1 MANYREEHIRNN
13 RRLARQV
20 VGAAALLLA
29 LIGLFTVL
37 GWIVGLVRAALDDT
51 DLRNE
56 YRDRLYGMV
65 MLDPVAFDDVNSVDE
80 GVFKQAAIWGTVY
93 QVQNSGGSLDQYER
107 DPDTGSA
114 LIPALE
120 IDTYISN
127 LLGPDY
133 QVTEGTFSTAEFV
146 YQYDEEKQAYLVP
159 VTSSVALYT
168 PTVEKITKKDGQ
180 RIVTVGYVPT
190 SSNNATGELSL
201 TAPTEPTKYM
211 DYVFTRGENRQ
222 WYLTALRDSDMQ
234 VEVTPIPAP
243 TDAVVDNMQNE
254 EMGTSDASSTEPAP
268 VPAVP
273 VVPPMPEWE
282 FLKTLPFIVR
292 QGLST
297 GHADMLGI
305 GVEAVFF
312 PAEAVN
318 RLDDPVL
325 RLVPF
330 LPADEGELLCRES
343 DRRTFQAG
351 GLYAQ
356 PDAVIALRAGGVLA
370 VEYKSRGG
378 RMDDPHDIPGSLRPK
393 DLLQTVIG
401 AMVLSASEGV
411 ACAPV
416 LRTNN
421 AVYFLRPGK
430 TLATLL
436 AERIGAAVSFVKPYA
451 ERSGISASD
460 YAELCVVPAQMLSG
474 RPVRSEGDLRGEAAH
489 ALMLR

>member
-1 MANYREEHIRNN
+1 MANYKEEHIRNN

-37 GWIVGLVRAALDDT
+37 GWIVGLVRTALDDT

-65 MLDPVAFDDVNSVDE
+65 MLDPVAFDD
-80 GVFKQAAIWGTVY
+80 Y

-222 WYLTALRDSDMQ
+222 WYLTALRDSNMQ

-254 EMGTSDASSTEPAP
+254 EMGTSDAASTEPAP
-268 VPAVP
+268 VSEEGAEAAPDA
-273 VVPPMPEWE
+273 EN
-282 FLKTLPFIVR
+282 LDD
-292 QGLST
+292 T
-297 GHADMLGI
+297 GDT
-305 GVEAVFF
+305 
-312 PAEAVN
+312 PAE
-318 RLDDPVL
+318 
-325 RLVPF
+325 
-330 LPADEGELLCRES
+330 G
-343 DRRTFQAG
+343 
-351 GLYAQ
+351 
-356 PDAVIALRAGGVLA
+356 
-370 VEYKSRGG
+370 
-378 RMDDPHDIPGSLRPK
+378 
-393 DLLQTVIG
+393 
-401 AMVLSASEGV
+401 
-411 ACAPV
+411 
-416 LRTNN
+416 
-421 AVYFLRPGK
+421 
-430 TLATLL
+430 
-436 AERIGAAVSFVKPYA
+436 
-451 ERSGISASD
+451 
-460 YAELCVVPAQMLSG
+460 
-474 RPVRSEGDLRGEAAH
+474 
-489 ALMLR
+489 

>member
-80 GVFKQAAIWGTVY
+80 GIFKQAAIWGTVY

-254 EMGTSDASSTEPAP
+254 EMGTSDAASTEPAP
-268 VPAVP
+268 VP
-273 VVPPMPEWE
+273 EE
-282 FLKTLPFIVR
+282 
-292 QGLST
+292 G
-297 GHADMLGI
+297 
-305 GVEAVFF
+305 
-312 PAEAVN
+312 AEVASGMMASATPN
-318 RLDDPVL
+318 SSKS
-325 RLVPF
+325 
-330 LPADEGELLCRES
+330 C
-343 DRRTFQAG
+343 
-351 GLYAQ
+351 
-356 PDAVIALRAGGVLA
+356 AVIRIISQASCSREASFQRIEAAPRGEMTEYRAFSSMARSSHTPSARAPPLPPSPSTTETTGVF
-370 VEYKSRGG
+370 R
-378 RMDDPHDIPGSLRPK
+378 DINSAK
-393 DLLQTVIG
+393 FF
-401 AMVLSASEGV
+401 AMASPCPRSSASTPQNAPGV
-411 ACAPV
+411 SMKQMIGRWNFSACFAS
-416 LRTNN
+416 RN
-421 AVYFLRPGK
+421 AFR
-430 TLATLL
+430 
-436 AERIGAAVSFVKPYA
+436 
-451 ERSGISASD
+451 
-460 YAELCVVPAQMLSG
+460 
-474 RPVRSEGDLRGEAAH
+474 
-489 ALMLR
+489 

>member
-1 MANYREEHIRNN
+1 M
-13 RRLARQV
+13 
-20 VGAAALLLA
+20 
-29 LIGLFTVL
+29 L
-37 GWIVGLVRAALDDT
+37 GWIVGLVRTALDDT

-80 GVFKQAAIWGTVY
+80 GIFKQAAIWGTVY

-222 WYLTALRDSDMQ
+222 WYLTALRDSNMQ

-254 EMGTSDASSTEPAP
+254 EMGTSDAASTEPAP
-268 VPAVP
+268 VPEEGAEVAP
-273 VVPPMPEWE
+273 DAEN
-282 FLKTLPFIVR
+282 LDD
-292 QGLST
+292 T
-297 GHADMLGI
+297 GDT
-305 GVEAVFF
+305 
-312 PAEAVN
+312 PAE
-318 RLDDPVL
+318 
-325 RLVPF
+325 
-330 LPADEGELLCRES
+330 G
-343 DRRTFQAG
+343 
-351 GLYAQ
+351 
-356 PDAVIALRAGGVLA
+356 
-370 VEYKSRGG
+370 
-378 RMDDPHDIPGSLRPK
+378 
-393 DLLQTVIG
+393 
-401 AMVLSASEGV
+401 
-411 ACAPV
+411 
-416 LRTNN
+416 
-421 AVYFLRPGK
+421 
-430 TLATLL
+430 
-436 AERIGAAVSFVKPYA
+436 
-451 ERSGISASD
+451 
-460 YAELCVVPAQMLSG
+460 
-474 RPVRSEGDLRGEAAH
+474 
-489 ALMLR
+489 

>member
-1 MANYREEHIRNN
+1 MLAITPGALRLPLGPLPGPAGHPPLGVGFFTQSPKRSNTSTMANYREEHIRNN

-51 DLRNE
+51 ELRNE

-190 SSNNATGELSL
+190 
-201 TAPTEPTKYM
+201 
-211 DYVFTRGENRQ
+211 
-222 WYLTALRDSDMQ
+222 
-234 VEVTPIPAP
+234 
-243 TDAVVDNMQNE
+243 
-254 EMGTSDASSTEPAP
+254 
-268 VPAVP
+268 
-273 VVPPMPEWE
+273 
-282 FLKTLPFIVR
+282 
-292 QGLST
+292 
-297 GHADMLGI
+297 
-305 GVEAVFF
+305 
-312 PAEAVN
+312 
-318 RLDDPVL
+318 
-325 RLVPF
+325 
-330 LPADEGELLCRES
+330 
-343 DRRTFQAG
+343 
-351 GLYAQ
+351 
-356 PDAVIALRAGGVLA
+356 
-370 VEYKSRGG
+370 
-378 RMDDPHDIPGSLRPK
+378 
-393 DLLQTVIG
+393 
-401 AMVLSASEGV
+401 
-411 ACAPV
+411 
-416 LRTNN
+416 
-421 AVYFLRPGK
+421 
-430 TLATLL
+430 
-436 AERIGAAVSFVKPYA
+436 
-451 ERSGISASD
+451 
-460 YAELCVVPAQMLSG
+460 
-474 RPVRSEGDLRGEAAH
+474 
-489 ALMLR
+489 